1 MDTAAG
7 LNAGC
12 GAQVQHHVVV
22 WLAPGEAVAVVIFQ
36 VMVESVVGILA
47 AHQGTG
53 IVVQASGPKAA
64 ASDAH
69 PGIRVHAHVMPRVD
83 LSQKLGAQVLG
94 QWRVL
99 GVQDNVVQLFG
110 QQFAVQVDVG
120 AVPVGRQSEL
130 YIRRL
135 HVYRECK

>member
-22 WLAPGEAVAVVIFQ
+22 WLAPGEAVGVGGFAVV
-36 VMVESVVGILA
+36 VERVVGVLT

-53 IVVQASGPKAA
+53 TVVQASGPEAA

-69 PGIRVHAHVMPRVD
+69 PGVRVQAHVVPGVD
-83 LSQKLGAQVLG
+83 LG
-94 QWRVL
+94 Q
-99 GVQDNVVQLFG
+99 
-110 QQFAVQVDVG
+110 
-120 AVPVGRQSEL
+120 
-130 YIRRL
+130 
-135 HVYRECK
+135 